1 MNWNRLDR
9 HQSKEILEHIANVAD
24 PHLFSTV
31 SSEASFRPLSFYQDY
46 MVYRITNFATLPSF
60 SLDFLSDG
68 ESYHILDGSKTPL
81 NLVNAKGSLYL
92 TESNVIEYADFY
104 LSNIH
109 GDDGDVY
116 LIRDLENLPFL
127 DSLDIDQQFSLKK
140 KHKDPEVMIDGDTG
154 HFIIL
159 ADLFYGG
166 TLLNAAVLVSKSGEI
181 DIQPRDMIMSA
192 TSSFGGVK
200 N

>member
-1 MNWNRLDR
+1 MDWNRLDR

-31 SSEASFRPLSFYQDY
+31 SSEASFKPLPFYQDY

-81 NLVNAKGSLYL
+81 TIVNAKGSLYL
-92 TESNVIEYADFY
+92 TESNVIDYADFY
-104 LSNIH
+104 LSNIY
-109 GDDGDVY
+109 GDDGDIY
-116 LIRDLENLPFL
+116 LIRDLEELPFL
-127 DSLDIDQQFSLKK
+127 DSLDIDQQISLKK
-140 KHKDPEVMIDGDTG
+140 RHQQPEVMIDKDSGN
-154 HFIIL
+154 FVIL

-166 TLLNAAVLVSKSGEI
+166 TLLTAGIVVNKAGEI

-192 TSSFGGVK
+192 ASSFGGVK
-200 N
+200 A